1 MVIMVMIVV
10 ANKLLDIEH
19 EVEKLQKNFVSIDY
33 EIFVKIQKRESID
46 NAWQDKENKYYII
59 ENQIYVH

>member
-59 ENQIYVH
+59 EHQIYVH